1 MNEQRNFDVV
11 IIGAGAVGNAIARTL
26 SGYKLSVA
34 VVEKEPDT
42 AFGISGRN
50 SGVAHAGFN
59 NKPGSF
65 MAKLCVQGN
74 EQFGK
79 AAEELGIPFKR
90 TGKLVIA
97 LSEEDVPELYE
108 LKAQGEANGTLEL
121 RLVDSQEIKNIN
133 PHINGVMG
141 LWSGMTGVFD
151 PFAFTIAM
159 AENAKANGAVYFFDH
174 QVTGIISE
182 SNLSPGDHGF
192 RIQTSRNSGMPDSK
206 NFESNDFQ
214 SNDVKTLPDD
224 VKTLRTSNELAARW
238 VINSGGLHSDEI
250 CRMVGIKDYVIHPCR
265 GEYHILDQ
273 KLSAF
278 LGLPVYPVPN
288 KNSGGLGVHLTSAPS
303 GNIIIGPSSEYI
315 ADKEDYRDTKQ
326 VMDQLFAEGSEL
338 LPGIASSHIIK
349 SFAGVRP
356 KLTAPNQGGFA
367 DFVIEESTKVPGFII
382 LTGIES
388 PGITSAIPISEMV
401 AGILLA
407 REHVDKNEDFKPIRH
422 EGRSLSTQEDDA
434 RSNTAQS
441 TTNAAENIIC
451 RCERISEAEV
461 ISAYDRILAIG
472 AIPTMKGIKNRT
484 RAGMGRCQGG
494 FCAIKIAALL
504 QEKRGVDPLH
514 LHFNSL
520 KDSMFVGRT
529 R

>member
-1 MNEQRNFDVV
+1 MNEQKNFDVV

-26 SGYKLSVA
+26 TGYKLSVA

-59 NKPGSF
+59 NKPGSL

-79 AAEELGIPFKR
+79 AAEELDIPFKR

-97 LSEEDVPELYE
+97 LSEDDVPGLYE
-108 LKAQGEANGTLEL
+108 LKAQGEANGTREL
-121 RLVDSQEIKNIN
+121 RLVDSQEIKSIN
-133 PHINGVMG
+133 PNINGVMG

-151 PFAFTIAM
+151 PFAFTIAL
-159 AENAKANGAVYFFDH
+159 AENAKENGAVYFFDQ

-182 SNLSPGDHGF
+182 PNLSPDNHGF
-192 RIQTSRNSGMPDSK
+192 IVQTSRNSGML
-206 NFESNDFQ
+206 
-214 SNDVKTLPDD
+214 T
-224 VKTLRTSNELAARW
+224 ARW

-250 CRMVGIKDYVIHPCR
+250 CRMVGIEHYEIHPCR

-273 KLSAF
+273 KLSAY
-278 LGLPVYPVPN
+278 LGLPVYPVPS
-288 KNSGGLGVHLTSAPS
+288 KTSGGLGVHLTSAPS

-315 ADKEDYRDTKQ
+315 SEKEDYRDTKQ
-326 VMDQLFAEGSEL
+326 VMDQLFSEGSQL

-356 KLTAPNQGGFA
+356 KLTAPNQGVFA
-367 DFVIEESTKVPGFII
+367 DFVIEESSKVPGFII

-407 REHVDKNEDFKPIRH
+407 RENVEKNEHYSPIRH
-422 EGRSLSTQEDDA
+422 EGRSFSSQEKSELSNA
-434 RSNTAQS
+434 AHS
-441 TTNAAENIIC
+441 TNAAHNIIC
-451 RCERISEAEV
+451 RCEAITEAEV
-461 ISAYDRILAIG
+461 LSAYDRILAIG
-472 AIPTMKGIKNRT
+472 AILTMKGIKNRT

-504 QEKRGVDPLH
+504 EEKRGVDPLH

-529 R
+529 RE

>member
-26 SGYKLSVA
+26 TGYKLSVA

-50 SGVAHAGFN
+50 SGVVHAGFN
-59 NKPGSF
+59 NRPGSL
-65 MAKLCVQGN
+65 MAKLCVQGS
-74 EQFGK
+74 EHFGK
-79 AAEELGIPFKR
+79 AAEELGIPFNK

-97 LSEEDVPELYE
+97 LSEEDIPGLYE
-108 LKAQGEANGTLEL
+108 LKDQGEANGTREL
-121 RLVDSQEIKNIN
+121 RLVDSLEIKKIN
-133 PHINGVMG
+133 PNINGVMG

-151 PFAFTIAM
+151 PFAFTIAL

-174 QVTGIISE
+174 QVTSIISE
-182 SNLSPGDHGF
+182 PNLLPDNHGF
-192 RIQTSRNSGMPDSK
+192 RIQTSGNSGMPVSK
-206 NFESNDFQ
+206 DFESNDIKPLGT
-214 SNDVKTLPDD
+214 NK
-224 VKTLRTSNELAARW
+224 ELTARW

-250 CRMVGIKDYVIHPCR
+250 CRMVGIEDYVIYPCR

-273 KLSAF
+273 KISAYLS
-278 LGLPVYPVPN
+278 LPVYPVPG

-315 ADKEDYRDTKQ
+315 GEKEDYRDTKQ
-326 VMDQLFAEGSEL
+326 VMDELFAEGSQL

-356 KLTAPNQGGFA
+356 KLTGPNQGGFA
-367 DFVIEESTKVPGFII
+367 DFVISESTKVPGFII

-388 PGITSAIPISEMV
+388 PGITSAIPISEKV

-407 REHVDKNEDFKPIRH
+407 REHLEKNENHNPKRH
-422 EGRSLSTQEDDA
+422 EGRSLFSQEEKN
-434 RSNTAQS
+434 RSKSGQNIICQTGQNINSNMAQ
-441 TTNAAENIIC
+441 NIIC
-451 RCERISEAEV
+451 RCEGITEAEV
-461 ISAYDRILAIG
+461 LFAYDRILEIG

-514 LHFNSL
+514 LHFNTL
-520 KDSMFVGRT
+520 KDTMFVGRT
-529 R
+529 RE